1 MLSKYERYSKNI
13 MNRQALIEFT
23 QRLVQQ
29 QSLSGEEGPVIQIVI
44 DEMKSLG
51 YDKVWVDE
59 NGSAIGIIEG
69 ASPGR
74 TILFDA
80 HTDTVGI
87 APGSVWTKGPFS
99 GEIIDGYL
107 YGRGAVDM
115 KGALAA
121 MIYAGADVDR
131 SKIEGRIIVS
141 ASVLEEVY
149 EGGALKTVMDAIKP
163 DYVVIG
169 ESSNLNLVHGGRGRA
184 EIHLETIGQPSHSS
198 SPQLG
203 VNAVHLMMK
212 VIEQVEKIKLNE
224 HPSLGPAILALTDI
238 ISEPY
243 PGYSVIPSR
252 CKATYDRRLLTGETM
267 EDVLGA
273 ITSLPELKDI
283 PFNAVIAQG
292 EHHAYTGATLTCTKF
307 FPAWELDAKHP
318 FVQSAL
324 VGLQKSGLAPQLSA
338 YRFCT
343 NAAYSVGTAGVPTIG
358 FGPGKEA
365 DAHVV
370 DERLSLDELEKV
382 ASGYMGIVQAV
393 LGSKK

>member
-1 MLSKYERYSKNI
+1 
-13 MNRQALIEFT
+13 MNKQALIYFT

-29 QSLSGEEGPVIQIVI
+29 PSLTGEEGSVIHIVI
-44 DEMKSLG
+44 EEMRALG
-51 YDKVWVDE
+51 FNKIWVDE

-69 ASPGR
+69 TQPGK

-80 HTDTVGI
+80 HVDTVGI
-87 APGSVWTKGPFS
+87 APGSVWTKDPFG
-99 GEIIDGYL
+99 GEIVNGYL
-107 YGRGAVDM
+107 YGRGAADM

-121 MIYAGADVDR
+121 MVHSAASVDR
-131 SKIEGRIIVS
+131 SRLAGRVVVS
-141 ASVLEEVY
+141 SSVMEEVY

-184 EIHLETIGQPSHSS
+184 EIHLETIGKPSHSS

-212 VIEQVEKIKLNE
+212 VIEQVEKIELGE
-224 HPSLGPAILALTDI
+224 HPLLGPAILALTDI

-252 CKATYDRRLLTGETM
+252 CKATYDRRLLPNETI

-273 ITSLPELKDI
+273 IKSLPALKGI
-283 PFNAVIAQG
+283 PFNAIIAQG
-292 EHHAYTGATLTCTKF
+292 EHQTYTGKTLTCTKF
-307 FPAWELDAKHP
+307 FPAWELEENHHL
-318 FVQSAL
+318 VQSAL
-324 VGLQKSGLAPQLSA
+324 SGLRASGLDPQLSA

-343 NAAYSVGTAGVPTIG
+343 NAAYSIGMAGIPTIG
-358 FGPGKEA
+358 FGPGTEA

-370 DERLSLDELEKV
+370 DERLSLDALEKV
-382 ASGYMGIVQAV
+382 ALGYKGIIESV
-393 LGSKK
+393 LAKIK

>member
-1 MLSKYERYSKNI
+1 
-13 MNRQALIEFT
+13 MNKQALIEFT
-23 QRLVQQ
+23 QRLVRQ
-29 QSLSGEEGPVIQIVI
+29 QSLSGEEGPVTQLVI

-51 YDKVWVDE
+51 FDKVWVDE
-59 NGSAIGIIEG
+59 NGSAIGVIEG
-69 ASPGR
+69 TQPGK

-87 APGSVWTKGPFS
+87 APGSVWTKDPFG
-99 GEIIDGYL
+99 GELIDGYL
-107 YGRGAVDM
+107 YGRGAADM

-121 MIYAGADVDR
+121 MVHAAGSVDR
-131 SKIEGRIIVS
+131 GKISGRVVVS

-149 EGGALKTVMDAIKP
+149 EGGALKTVMDAVNP

-169 ESSNLNLVHGGRGRA
+169 ESSNFNLVHGGRGRA
-184 EIHLETIGQPSHSS
+184 EIHLETIGKPSHSS

-212 VIEQVEKIKLNE
+212 VIEEVEKIKLGE
-224 HPSLGPAILALTDI
+224 HPLLGPAILALTDI

-252 CKATYDRRLLTGETM
+252 CKATYDRRLLPNETTD
-267 EDVLGA
+267 DVLDA
-273 ITSLPELKDI
+273 IMSLPALKGI
-283 PFNAVIAQG
+283 NYNAVIAQG
-292 EHHAYTGATLTCTKF
+292 EHKSYTGATLTCTKF
-307 FPAWELDAKHP
+307 FPAWELEPEHP

-324 VGLQKSGLAPQLSA
+324 KGLRESGLNPQLSA

-343 NAAYSVGTAGVPTIG
+343 NAAYSMGQAGVPTVG
-358 FGPGKEA
+358 FGPGTEA

-370 DERLSLDELEKV
+370 DERLSLESLEKV
-382 ASGYMGIVQAV
+382 TVGYGGIIQAV
-393 LGSKK
+393 LGV

>member
-1 MLSKYERYSKNI
+1 
-13 MNRQALIEFT
+13 MNTQNLIEFT
-23 QRLVQQ
+23 QKLVRQ
-29 QSLSGEEGPVIQIVI
+29 QSLSGEEGAVSQII
-44 DEMKSLG
+44 LNEMKSLG
-51 YDKVWVDE
+51 FDKTRVDE
-59 NGSAIGIIEG
+59 NGSVIGIIEG
-69 ASPGR
+69 EKPGK
-74 TILFDA
+74 TMLFDA

-87 APGSVWTKGPFS
+87 APGSVWTKDPFG

-107 YGRGAVDM
+107 YGRGAADM

-121 MIYAGADVDR
+121 MIHACANLDRTQIAGQVV
-131 SKIEGRIIVS
+131 VS

-149 EGGALKTVMDAIKP
+149 EGGALKTVMDEVQP

-184 EIHLETIGQPSHSS
+184 EIHIETIGKPSHSS

-203 VNAVHLMMK
+203 VNAVHLMMN
-212 VIEQVEKIKLNE
+212 VINAVEKIKLDE
-224 HPSLGPAILALTDI
+224 HPKLGPDILALTDI

-243 PGYSVIPSR
+243 PAYSVTPSR
-252 CKATYDRRLLTGETM
+252 CKVTYDRRLLTNETV
-267 EDVLGA
+267 ENVLGA

-292 EHHAYTGATLTCTKF
+292 EHQAYTGKTLTCTKF
-307 FPAWELDAKHP
+307 FPAWQLDSDHP

-324 VGLQKSGLAPQLSA
+324 QGLHESGLDPQLSA

-343 NAAYSVGTAGVPTIG
+343 NAAYSMGTAGVPTIG

-370 DERLSLDELEKV
+370 DERLSVDELKKV
-382 ASGYMGIVQAV
+382 ASGYRGIIQAA
-393 LGSKK
+393 LRTEK

>member
-1 MLSKYERYSKNI
+1 MSL
-13 MNRQALIEFT
+13 QALIEFT
-23 QRLVQQ
+23 QRLVRQP
-29 QSLSGEEGPVIQIVI
+29 SLSGEEEAVTKIIV
-44 DEMKSLG
+44 DEMRTLG
-51 YDKVWVDE
+51 FDKVWVDE
-59 NGSAIGIIEG
+59 NGSAIGVIEG
-69 ASPGR
+69 KQPGK

-87 APGSVWTKGPFS
+87 APGSVWTKDPFG
-99 GEIIDGYL
+99 GEVIDGYL
-107 YGRGAVDM
+107 YGRGASDM

-121 MIYAGADVDR
+121 MVHAAGSVDK
-131 SKIEGRIIVS
+131 SKLAGRVVIS

-149 EGGALKTVMDAIKP
+149 EGGALKTVMDAINP

-184 EIHLETIGQPSHSS
+184 EIHLETIGKPSHSS

-212 VIEQVEKIKLNE
+212 VIENVEKIKPGE
-224 HPSLGPAILALTDI
+224 HPLLGPAILALTDI

-252 CKATYDRRLLTGETM
+252 CKATYDRRLLPNETV
-267 EDVLGA
+267 EEVLGA
-273 ITSLPELKDI
+273 IQSLPELKDI
-283 PFNAVIAQG
+283 PFNAGIAQG
-292 EHHAYTGATLTCTKF
+292 EHHAYTGKTLTCTKF
-307 FPAWELDAKHP
+307 FPAWELDAEHH

-324 VGLQKSGLAPQLSA
+324 RGVSNSGIKPTLSA

-343 NAAYSVGTAGVPTIG
+343 NAAYSAGIAGVPTIG
-358 FGPGKEA
+358 FGPGTEA

-370 DERLSLDELEKV
+370 DERLNLDSLEKV
-382 ASGYMGIVQAV
+382 ASGYAGIIQAV
-393 LGSKK
+393 LGG